1 MFILY
6 ENDRSVS
13 IRLFLSGMLLF
24 SDVKVSHGSKSL
36 DELFDSLTSCLFRGF
51 STRCFKNSRK
61 HESHLV
67 GVEDRSFT
75 GEFRE
80 RLGSSQGVIL
90 RLGIVKESSCDSL
103 ISLNL
108 LV

>member
-1 MFILY
+1 MFISY

-24 SDVKVSHGSKSL
+24 SDVKVSDGSESL

-51 STRCFKNSRK
+51 SARCFKNSRH
-61 HESHLV
+61 HESYLV
-67 GVEDRSFT
+67 GIHDRSFT

>member
-1 MFILY
+1 
-6 ENDRSVS
+6 
-13 IRLFLSGMLLF
+13 MLLF
-24 SDVKVSHGSKSL
+24 SDVKVGDRSECL

-51 STRCFKNSRK
+51 STSCSHNSRH

-80 RLGSSQGVIL
+80 RLGSSQGVKL